1 MSEAKVYT
9 NVKNVRNVTAVQNK
23 KTVYKNVVGSPF
35 VLKWPTIH
43 TDLGQTTLTQLVKT
57 LTPLGNYRKECKS
70 IKKKDSNK
78 STSTTTI
85 PKPELYDRV
94 HVGINQVTRFM
105 ETYIEKKQ
113 TNTQPTDKTPVIYI
127 CKREIKPLQLC
138 QHLLY
143 MAALAQIR
151 IVPMPAEAES
161 KMSQALG
168 IKRACVVL
176 VEIMENKEEAL
187 RLSAQE
193 IPCIDAP
200 WLTSAL
206 QHQQP
211 VVTYRSDATI
221 KTLKTTGPPPKQKN
235 QQKQQQQ
242 QQLKRKNQEDQEA
255 TSKKIKV

>member
-9 NVKNVRNVTAVQNK
+9 NVKNVRHVTAVQNK
-23 KTVYKNVVGSPF
+23 KTVYKNVVASPF
-35 VLKWPTIH
+35 ILKWPNVH
-43 TDLGQTTLTQLVKT
+43 TDLGQTILTQLVKT
-57 LTPLGNYRKECKS
+57 LTPLGSYRKECKS
-70 IKKKDSNK
+70 IKKKDKK
-78 STSTTTI
+78 SASTAI
-85 PKPELYDRV
+85 PKPDLHDRV

-105 ETYIEKKQ
+105 EAYIEKKQ
-113 TNTQPTDKTPVIYI
+113 TSTQPVDKTPVIYI

-143 MAALAQIR
+143 MAALAQIK

-176 VEIMENKEEAL
+176 AEIMENKEESL

-200 WLTSAL
+200 WLTNAL
-206 QHQQP
+206 QQQP
-211 VVTYRSDATI
+211 VVVYRSDATI

-235 QQKQQQQ
+235 QQKQQQ
-242 QQLKRKNQEDQEA
+242 LKRKNQEEQEA